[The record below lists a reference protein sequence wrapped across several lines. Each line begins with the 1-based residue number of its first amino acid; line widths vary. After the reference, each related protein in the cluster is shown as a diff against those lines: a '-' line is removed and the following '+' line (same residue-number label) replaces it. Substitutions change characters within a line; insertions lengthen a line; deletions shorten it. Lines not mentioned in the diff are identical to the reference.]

1 MFISNDIIDVLISQA
16 RQDAPNETCGYLLG
30 ITSDEGDVVTENYWM
45 ENIDH
50 SPEHFSFAP
59 KDQFAALKYARQN
72 GLKILA
78 NWHSHPASPSRPSQE
93 DLRLANDPTIRYAIL
108 SLHEGVHLNSFKIL
122 NGEVDTKTIEIL
134 ERNVRQLSRQTEQE
148 TRMMPQTEAS
158 LPSVEQVQKIINLV
172 KSIIFPDYFNKRQ
185 CHETI
190 RSYNIGVHMEELL
203 QTLARQIS
211 YGLQFGEK
219 SEAITS
225 RQQVQDK
232 ARDLAL
238 QLIDALPEIKRL
250 LYTDVQAMF
259 DNDPAAINYGEIIFS
274 YPVTKAMIHYRIAHK
289 LHELQVPVIPRII
302 TELAHSETGIDI
314 HPGAQISE
322 YFAIDHGTG
331 VVIGETCIIG
341 SHVTLYQGVTLG
353 SKSFKKDSDGNM
365 LNIPRHPIIEDNV
378 TIYSNASI
386 LGRITIGHDSVIG
399 GNIWVT
405 HDVAPNSRVQQ
416 SKAVERHFEG
426 GLGI

>member
-1 MFISNDIIDVLISQA
+1 MDN
-16 RQDAPNETCGYLLG
+16 
-30 ITSDEGDVVTENYWM
+30 
-45 ENIDH
+45 
-50 SPEHFSFAP
+50 
-59 KDQFAALKYARQN
+59 
-72 GLKILA
+72 
-78 NWHSHPASPSRPSQE
+78 
-93 DLRLANDPTIRYAIL
+93 
-108 SLHEGVHLNSFKIL
+108 
-122 NGEVDTKTIEIL
+122 KTIEIL
-134 ERNVRQLSRQTEQE
+134 MRNVSLLSRQTELE
-148 TRMMPQTEAS
+148 MTMVPQTEAP
-158 LPSVEQVQKIINLV
+158 LPSVEQVKNIVSLV
-172 KSIIFPDYFNKRQ
+172 KRIIFPDYFNKRQ

-203 QTLARQIS
+203 QTLTKQIAH
-211 YGLQFGEK
+211 GLQFGEK
-219 SEAITS
+219 GSSLTS
-225 RQQVQDK
+225 RQQIYDE

-238 QLIDALPEIKRL
+238 QLIETLPEIKRL

-259 DNDPAAINYGEIIFS
+259 DNDPAAVNYGEIIFS
-274 YPVTKAMIHYRIAHK
+274 YPVSNAMTHYRIAHR

-314 HPGAQISE
+314 HPGARIGE

-341 SHVTLYQGVTLG
+341 NHVTLYQGVTLG
-353 SKSFKKDSDGNM
+353 SKSFKKDTDGNM
-365 LNIPRHPIIEDNV
+365 LNIPRHPIIDDYV

-386 LGRITIGHDSVIG
+386 LGRITIGHHSVIG

-416 SKAVERHFEG
+416 SKAVETHFEG